1 MTDRELP
8 ISICLISGN
17 NLAVKITEMY
27 TQVYIRCALIV
38 QYSNG
43 YFITHFRDAWH
54 TTKTIYQCTQTFLIV
69 ISTLFN
75 YDKSCYTC
83 VRLYMSIWF
92 MSGNN
97 VSVRST
103 EMYTK
108 IYIRLRA
115 YMLCINSA
123 IFERVL
129 HCTFQSC
136 MT

>member
-1 MTDRELP
+1 MSGDILP
-8 ISICLISGN
+8 VWSRY
-17 NLAVKITEMY
+17 MY
-27 TQVYIRCALIV
+27 TRMYQQLCAYLLCNFRTGASLHISEMHDVKQKQFTRVHKLLI
-38 QYSNG
+38 
-43 YFITHFRDAWH
+43 
-54 TTKTIYQCTQTFLIV
+54 IV

-75 YDKSCYTC
+75 YAKSCYTC
-83 VRLYMSIWF
+83 VRLFMSICL

-97 VSVRST
+97 LSVRSR

-108 IYIRLRA
+108 IYLRLCA